1 MRRVLIV
8 EDEALIAL
16 DLEHRLRRLGF
27 EVVGVADHRE
37 EALAL
42 FAETKPDFVLMDI
55 FLRGSA
61 DGIDTA
67 QAIGESSDVPVIFL
81 TAFADDATIDRAS
94 EVSPYGYVIK
104 PIDERALVA
113 TINVALARHRADR
126 RAHLVRSAVEASPL
140 GVAIVDARGPDRPVV
155 FANHAITAMSAVEAG
170 APLEPVPCLRTAAPA
185 QESVARL
192 REALARRTHADGLV
206 AGDGAD
212 GHPAWVSVS
221 VSPLAD
227 SDGNVTHLL
236 VSQQDVSLV
245 TGPGSALAAAR
256 RLEVAGR
263 LAAGLAGDFDRT
275 LSEVIAGA
283 ETLRLDAEDPWARA
297 DLDEILQSA
306 QHAMLLA
313 RRLGA
318 MASQRGEVA
327 APSADLAWVIA
338 ETLTAIERVGGPTM
352 QVGLELDPEPMQVA
366 MDPTA
371 IQEVL
376 LRLVGSAR
384 AAMPQGGCLTI
395 HTSSV
400 TEHPADRDPWKCARV
415 EVTDTG
421 VGFDPADAAPGTDFA
436 ATAMIVDYYG
446 GALRVESRYGVGT
459 RFVLDLPLSDD
470 ALGTSPGGALPPEF
484 GRAQGECCLVA
495 VGRPALRRACARA
508 LTQAGF
514 SVVEVSR
521 GDAAVRELDAR
532 GAAVRLVVA
541 DLALPVLD
549 GAALALHAQS
559 RSPGVA
565 TLVTTGH
572 LDRGHDHVGPG
583 VAVLWKPFSMV
594 TLARRALELLRASDA
609 PGTAGLPAAR
619 APRYP

>member
-1 MRRVLIV
+1 MPLEDPSVKRVLIV

-27 EVVGVADHRE
+27 EVVGVSDHRE
-37 EALAL
+37 EAVAL

-55 FLRGSA
+55 LLRGQE
-61 DGIDTA
+61 DGIATA

-81 TAFADDATIDRAS
+81 TAFADDATIGRAS
-94 EVSPYGYVIK
+94 KVSPYGYIIK

-113 TINVALARHRADR
+113 TISMALARHRADR
-126 RAHLVRSAVEASPL
+126 SAHLVRSAVEASPL
-140 GVAIVDARGPDRPVV
+140 GVAIVDARGTDRPVV
-155 FANHAITAMSAVEAG
+155 FANHAITAMSAVDVG

-206 AGDGAD
+206 EVDGAD

-236 VSQQDVSLV
+236 VSQQDFSLV

-256 RLEVAGR
+256 RVEVLGR
-263 LAAGLAGDFDRT
+263 LTAGLADDFDRT
-275 LSEVIAGA
+275 VSEVIAGA
-283 ETLRLDAEDPWARA
+283 ETLRLDSEDPWTRA

-313 RRLGA
+313 RRLGS
-318 MASQRGEVA
+318 MASQRGEVE
-327 APSADLAWVIA
+327 APSADLSWVIA
-338 ETLTAIERVGGPTM
+338 ETLTAIERIGGPTM
-352 QVGLELDPEPMQVA
+352 QVGLELDPEPMLVA

-371 IQEVL
+371 IEDVL

-384 AAMPQGGCLTI
+384 AAMPEGGCLTI
-395 HTSSV
+395 HTSRV
-400 TEHPADRDPWKCARV
+400 TEHPAEREPWQAARV

-421 VGFDPADAAPGTDFA
+421 GGVDPALAPGADLA
-436 ATAMIVDYYG
+436 ATAMLVEYYG
-446 GALRVESRYGVGT
+446 GALRVDSRYGVGT
-459 RFVLDLPLSDD
+459 RFVLDLPLSDE
-470 ALGTSPGGALPPEF
+470 ALGASPGGALPREF
-484 GRAQGECCLVA
+484 GRAQGEWCLVA
-495 VGRPALRRACARA
+495 EGRPALRRACARA

-541 DLALPVLD
+541 DLTLPVLD
-549 GAALALHAQS
+549 GAALALHAQA

-572 LDRGHDHVGPG
+572 LDRGHDLIGPG

-594 TLARRALELLRASDA
+594 TLARRALELLRAGGA
-609 PGTAGLPAAR
+609 P
-619 APRYP
+619 